1 MSLAVLLAAWQA
13 QAIADLGPQPG
24 SSTAP
29 SLPIACMIRYDD
41 AAADLS
47 LVIEKRVT
55 PTGIVTALIVTG
67 DGVTGARLETASVD
81 SAQVLQSV
89 ATRGIEQFRAE
100 ALLEDRDA
108 GALLIRDLAVAGGQ
122 LTVSR
127 NGTETRHELPHPLPR
142 DVTGGYLNCA
152 GDLVQP

>member
-13 QAIADLGPQPG
+13 QAIADLGRQPG
-24 SSTAP
+24 SSMP
-29 SLPIACMIRYDD
+29 VACVIRYDD

-47 LVIEKRVT
+47 LLIEKRVT
-55 PTGIVTALIVTG
+55 PTGIVTALA
-67 DGVTGARLETASVD
+67 VTGAGVTDARLQTASVD
-81 SAQVLQSV
+81 SAQVLQPV
-89 ATRGIEQFRAE
+89 ATRATEQFRAE

-127 NGTETRHELPHPLPR
+127 NGTDSRHELPHPLPR